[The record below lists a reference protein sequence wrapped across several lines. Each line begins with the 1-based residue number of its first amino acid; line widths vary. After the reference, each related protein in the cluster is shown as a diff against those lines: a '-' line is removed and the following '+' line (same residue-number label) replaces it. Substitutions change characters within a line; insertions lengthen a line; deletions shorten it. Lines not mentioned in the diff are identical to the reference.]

1 MTSVNAFELFNR
13 LSDEKEIPNEE
24 LPMRLNWNI
33 SSPESADLLV
43 DLVQKFQELSH
54 TGLKLTEVTKQCD
67 ACSKKLLL
75 TDNSTALECERCGF
89 VNDLCAECRS
99 QPIYDEYVRGTCITK
114 CFEGIG
120 CSDPEREKVIV
131 RLSSAKEAPF

>member
-1 MTSVNAFELFNR
+1 MTSVNAFELFNQ
-13 LSDEKEIPNEE
+13 LSDGKEIPKEK
-24 LPMRLNWNI
+24 LPMRLSWNI
-33 SSPESADLLV
+33 SSPESADFLL
-43 DLVQKFQELSH
+43 DLVQKVQELSH

-89 VNDLCAECRS
+89 INDLCPECRS
-99 QPIYDEYVRGTCITK
+99 QPIYDDCVRGQSITK

-120 CSDPEREKVIV
+120 CSDPEREKVKS

>member
-1 MTSVNAFELFNR
+1 MHIA
-13 LSDEKEIPNEE
+13 
-24 LPMRLNWNI
+24 WNI
-33 SSPESADLLV
+33 SSPESAETLM

-67 ACSKKLLL
+67 VCSKKLLL
-75 TDNSTALECERCGF
+75 TDTSTALECEKCGF
-89 VNDLCAECRS
+89 INDLCAECRS

>member
-89 VNDLCAECRS
+89 VNDLCPECRS
-99 QPIYDEYVRGTCITK
+99 KPLYDEYVRGTLITK

-120 CSDPEREKVIV
+120 CSDPEREKVIT